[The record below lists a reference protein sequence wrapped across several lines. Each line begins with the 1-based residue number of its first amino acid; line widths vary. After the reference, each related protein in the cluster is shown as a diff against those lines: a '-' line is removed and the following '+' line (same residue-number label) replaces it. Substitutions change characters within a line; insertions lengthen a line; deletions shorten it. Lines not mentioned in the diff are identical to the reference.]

1 MRILLSGANGYIGS
15 NLLPILLKKG
25 HEVICCV
32 RDKSN
37 LEINTTKSNVEIYE
51 VDFLDKTSL
60 SKLPKDIDIAFYL
73 IHSMSG
79 NSNFENNEN
88 KCALNFREYLN
99 QTKLRQLIYLGSI
112 LNAKSL
118 SKHMKSR
125 KKVEEE
131 LMKGDYNFTAL
142 RAGIIIGKGSA
153 SFEIIKNLVEKLPV
167 IFAPSYLSTKCQP
180 IGLDD
185 ALELLLKSIDNDKMF
200 NRDFDI
206 GGQEIVTY
214 KDLLLIYA
222 KCKNLK
228 RPVINIPVKTPFL
241 PALWL
246 LLVSSTS
253 YRLARALVESISIE
267 FVCRD
272 NEINDILKITPE
284 KLHESICK
292 TC

>member
-15 NLLPILLKKG
+15 NLLPELLKNG
-25 HEVICCV
+25 HELICCV
-32 RDKSN
+32 RDKSS
-37 LEINTTKSNVEIYE
+37 LYLYASTPNVEIYE
-51 VDFLDKTSL
+51 VDFLKKTSL

-79 NSNFENNEN
+79 NSNFEINEIT
-88 KCALNFREYLN
+88 CAVNFREYLDK
-99 QTKLRQLIYLGSI
+99 TKLRHLIYLGSI
-112 LNAKSL
+112 LNAKSF

-131 LMKGDYNFTAL
+131 LKKGNYFFTAL
-142 RAGIIIGKGSA
+142 RAGIIIGNGSA
-153 SFEIIKNLVEKLPV
+153 SFEIIKNLIEKLPV

-180 IGLDD
+180 IGLDE
-185 ALELLLKSIDNDKMF
+185 ALEILIKSINNDKLF

-206 GGQEIVTY
+206 GGKEIVTY
-214 KDLLLIYA
+214 KDILRIYA

-272 NEINDILKITPE
+272 NEINQLLNIIPASIEDT
-284 KLHESICK
+284 ICK
-292 TC
+292 SC

>member
-37 LEINTTKSNVEIYE
+37 LEINTPKSNVEIYE

-222 KCKNLK
+222 
-228 RPVINIPVKTPFL
+228 
-241 PALWL
+241 
-246 LLVSSTS
+246 
-253 YRLARALVESISIE
+253 
-267 FVCRD
+267 
-272 NEINDILKITPE
+272 
-284 KLHESICK
+284 
-292 TC
+292 

>member
-1 MRILLSGANGYIGS
+1 MRILLSGANGYLGS
-15 NLLPILLKKG
+15 NLLPELLKNG

-32 RDKSN
+32 RDKSS
-37 LEINTTKSNVEIYE
+37 LYLYASTSNVEIHE
-51 VDFLDKTSL
+51 VDFLKKTSL
-60 SKLPKDIDIAFYL
+60 HKLPKDINIAFYL

-79 NSNFENNEN
+79 NSNFEINEI
-88 KCALNFREYLN
+88 KCAVNFREYLDK
-99 QTKLRQLIYLGSI
+99 TKLRHLIYLGSI
-112 LNAKSL
+112 LNAKSF

-131 LMKGDYNFTAL
+131 LNKGNYFFTAL
-142 RAGIIIGKGSA
+142 RAGIIIGNGSA

-185 ALELLLKSIDNDKMF
+185 ALEILIKSIDNDKLF

-206 GGQEIVTY
+206 GGREIVTY
-214 KDLLLIYA
+214 KDLLSIYA
-222 KCKNLK
+222 ECKKLK

-241 PALWL
+241 SAFWL
-246 LLVSSTS
+246 FLVSSTS
-253 YRLARALVESISIE
+253 YRLARALVESVSIE

>member
-1 MRILLSGANGYIGS
+1 MRILLSGANGYVGR
-15 NLLPILLKKG
+15 NLLPELLKNG

-32 RDKSN
+32 RDKSKLDLN
-37 LEINTTKSNVEIYE
+37 STKSNVEIYE
-51 VDFLDKTSL
+51 VDFLNKSSL
-60 SKLPKDIDIAFYL
+60 DKLPKDIDIAFYL

-79 NSNFENNEN
+79 NSNFEENEI
-88 KCALNFREYLN
+88 KCAVNFREYLSE
-99 QTKLRQLIYLGSI
+99 TKVIQLIYLGSI

-125 KKVEEE
+125 KKVEKE
-131 LMKGDYNFTAL
+131 LLKGDYNFTAL

-167 IFAPSYLSTKCQP
+167 IFAPSYLLTKCQP

-185 ALELLLKSIDNDKMF
+185 AVEILLKSINNDNLF

-222 KCKNLK
+222 ECKNLK

-241 PALWL
+241 SAFWL
-246 LLVSSTS
+246 FLVSSTS
-253 YRLARALVESISIE
+253 YRLARALVESVSIE
-267 FVCRD
+267 FVCR
-272 NEINDILKITPE
+272 NSEINLILNIKPQSIQ
-284 KLHESICK
+284 ESVSK